1 MPHLT
6 TILCLI
12 SAAILLILAACAI
25 SCTISDA
32 LHRRRRRTRLLRR
45 ATPRN

>member
-1 MPHLT
+1 MSHLT

-12 SAAILLILAACAI
+12 SAAILLILAALAI
-25 SCTISDA
+25 SCKISDA
-32 LHRRRRRTRLLRR
+32 LHRRRRTRLLRR